1 MVVKYI
7 LELDSILF
15 PTERIVDKALERRAN
30 MQMMKKGEQLL
41 ENVKDFVVLQ

>member
-15 PTERIVDKALERRAN
+15 PIERIVNEALERRAN

-41 ENVKDFVVLQ
+41 KNVKDFVVLQ

>member
-1 MVVKYI
+1 VFLKP
-7 LELDSILF
+7 DSIFVLI
-15 PTERIVDKALERRAN
+15 ERIVDEALEHRAN

>member
-1 MVVKYI
+1 VF
-7 LELDSILF
+7 LEFDSILL
-15 PTERIVDKALERRAN
+15 PTERIVDEALERRAN